1 MVKKYR
7 LNYKKGR
14 LNPLVLKTKNTPEIG
29 EKSDK
34 KQESLQRN
42 GYTQ

>member
-29 EKSDK
+29 EKSAK
-34 KQESLQRN
+34 NRESLQCN
-42 GYTQ
+42 GYMQ